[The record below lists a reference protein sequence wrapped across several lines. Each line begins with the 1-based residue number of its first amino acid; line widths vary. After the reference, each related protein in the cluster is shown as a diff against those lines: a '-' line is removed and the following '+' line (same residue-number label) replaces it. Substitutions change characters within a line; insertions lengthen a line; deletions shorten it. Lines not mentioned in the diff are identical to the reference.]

1 MLTLLFGICM
11 LMVVGKLLVF
21 GIRVSWGIAKMFVS
35 VILFPLVLIGM
46 VFAGLLSFAFPILLL
61 AGIGAF
67 LLRD

>member
-1 MLTLLFGICM
+1 M